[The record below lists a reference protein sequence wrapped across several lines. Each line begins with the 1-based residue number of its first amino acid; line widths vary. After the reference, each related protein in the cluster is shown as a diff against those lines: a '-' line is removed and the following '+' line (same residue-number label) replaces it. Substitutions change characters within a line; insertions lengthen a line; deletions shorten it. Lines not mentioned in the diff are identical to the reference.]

1 MRLESGVSVHG
12 LAPASR
18 NRPGGRRRH
27 PALVPRGRVEQVP
40 ARPARAH
47 DRAAARARPPGSGR
61 VPSARRGLRAAPPR
75 RSAHSATART
85 TRRCSSSARASC
97 SSTCWSSAA
106 RRCAYPP
113 GTVWAGRRR
122 RGGPRR
128 CVGRPR
134 PTHPDPRPDAPPAA
148 HRTDRR
154 PRDAA
159 ARRRTHAP
167 PTPRASPALWQA
179 VGPPGALAPPSA
191 ATRTRSALAAPKTAS
206 RRPIFAPPAAPRGSS
221 PRPRAAASRPASSI
235 VVS

>member
-1 MRLESGVSVHG
+1 MRSRLRGATVPVGGGGTWLKCLEDALSRCQ
-12 LAPASR
+12 LAPRERTTA
-18 NRPGGRRRH
+18 P
-27 PALVPRGRVEQVP
+27 PP
-40 ARPARAH
+40 ARDPR
-47 DRAAARARPPGSGR
+47 DRGGCPRPAAA
-61 VPSARRGLRAAPPR
+61 SAQPLLVAPLTSAA
-75 RSAHSATART
+75 AQT
-85 TRRCSSSARASC
+85 TRRCSSAARASC

-106 RRCAYPP
+106 RRCAYPH
-113 GTVWAGRRR
+113 GTVRAGRRLS
-122 RGGPRR
+122 GGTRR

-235 VVS
+235 VVPLGVGER